1 MNILT
6 GKITNLEV
14 NGSLSLVSCLVN
26 DLLFKAIVI
35 ETPATASYLKKE
47 NTIKLL
53 FKETEVIMATGD
65 TSNISLQNKITG
77 TVINIEKG
85 KLLSQIVINSAVG
98 TITSVITSGA
108 VEQLKIEIGKEVTAM
123 IKTNEILL
131 SE

>member
-108 VEQLKIEIGKEVTAM
+108 VEQLNIEIGKEVTAM

>member
-35 ETPATASYLKKE
+35 ETPETAAYLKKE
-47 NTIKLL
+47 NSIKLL

-77 TVINIEKG
+77 TVISIEKG

-108 VEQLKIEIGKEVTAM
+108 VEQLNIQVGNQVTAM

>member
-35 ETPATASYLKKE
+35 ETPETAAYLKKE
-47 NTIKLL
+47 NSIKLL

-77 TVINIEKG
+77 TVISIEKG

>member
-108 VEQLKIEIGKEVTAM
+108 VEQLNIEIGNEVTAM

>member
-35 ETPATASYLKKE
+35 ETPETAAYLKKE
-47 NTIKLL
+47 NSIKLL

-77 TVINIEKG
+77 TVISIEKG

-108 VEQLKIEIGKEVTAM
+108 VEQLNIEIGNEVTAM